1 MTFRSAYKVFH
12 FLYLLKCFLC
22 YYYWCDVSVMFQLW
36 GLSGSR
42 PFSWPSLRL
51 SLLAWHRDCQRYKH
65 KQTHTLSHSQFSYI
79 IQTLYPNLSSPDFT
93 SPGDEDRHRRSD
105 VTVWEDRQWHQ
116 VLYQHTA
123 GGRHLFEKLDYP
135 QQTFNPGSWCAPKCF
150 FLKSYMMKIILKLKI
165 QTKHFQF
172 WMLYHYIKV

>member
-1 MTFRSAYKVFH
+1 MTFRGAYKVFH

-65 KQTHTLSHSQFSYI
+65 KQTHTRSHSQFSYI

-123 GGRHLFEKLDYP
+123 GGRQLFEKLDYP

-150 FLKSYMMKIILKLKI
+150 FLKSSMMKIILKLKI
-165 QTKHFQF
+165 QTKQFQF
-172 WMLYHYIKV
+172 WMIYHYIKV

>member
-93 SPGDEDRHRRSD
+93 SPGDEDRHRHSD

-135 QQTFNPGSWCAPKCF
+135 QQTFNPGSWCAPKWV
-150 FLKSYMMKIILKLKI
+150 FLKKLHDENYFKIENTDKTLSVLNALS
-165 QTKHFQF
+165 
-172 WMLYHYIKV
+172 LY